1 MVPPVPDQTSPK
13 LRARRAGS
21 RDRFS
26 FFFGADST
34 TVEQRYAETFG
45 SRLAVVDIPRG
56 GDVRRCLA
64 SLAENGMVLQQ
75 SAMSL
80 MRPERLVFPYERAMA
95 LAVAVRPEPRTA
107 LQLGLGGGAMV
118 RFLSAYYPD
127 CELTIVESDP
137 TVIDLAR
144 RHFYIA
150 APVEQADAIT
160 FLAETEQRF
169 DAIMVD
175 IYGGDGFNAPP
186 LEFWDA
192 CAATLQPKGCVAI
205 NWAEAKDK
213 PIYELHAA
221 RAAARI
227 GRSFFL
233 APQGFKDNVVQLCS
247 ADPSLDAAG
256 LRRCAMALA
265 RRQRRKSILDRC
277 PILDDFP

>member
-1 MVPPVPDQTSPK
+1 VPDGIPQKP
-13 LRARRAGS
+13 RARRSGS
-21 RDRFS
+21 RNRFT
-26 FFFGADST
+26 FFFGAEST
-34 TVEQRYAETFG
+34 TIEQRYAETFG
-45 SRLAVVDIPRG
+45 ARLAVVDIPRG
-56 GDVRRCLA
+56 CDVRRCLA

-80 MRPERLVFPYERAMA
+80 MRPQRLVFPYEQAMA
-95 LAVAVRPEPRTA
+95 LAVAVCPKPRTA

-118 RFLSAYYPD
+118 RFLAAYYPD
-127 CELTIVESDP
+127 CALTIVESDP

-144 RHFYIA
+144 RHFYID
-150 APVEQADAIT
+150 APIEQTDAIA

-175 IYGGDGFNAPP
+175 IYGGSGFNAPP
-186 LEFWDA
+186 LAFWDA
-192 CAATLQPKGCVAI
+192 CAAALQPKGCVAI
-205 NWAEAKDK
+205 NWAEARDK

-233 APQGFKDNVVQLCS
+233 APDGFKDNVVQLCS
-247 ADPSLDAAG
+247 ADPDLDAAG
-256 LRRCAMALA
+256 LRRCATALA
-265 RRQRRKSILDRC
+265 KRQRRKSILDRC

>member
-1 MVPPVPDQTSPK
+1 MPDASPPK

-21 RDRFS
+21 RDRFA
-26 FFFGADST
+26 FFFGTDST
-34 TVEQRYAETFG
+34 TLEQRYAETFG
-45 SRLAVVDIPRG
+45 ARLAVVDIPHG
-56 GDVRRCLA
+56 GDIRRCLA
-64 SLAENGMVLQQ
+64 SLTESGMVLQQ

-80 MRPERLVFPYERAMA
+80 MRPQRLVFPYEQAMA
-95 LAVAVRPEPRTA
+95 LAVAVRPHPRTA

-118 RFLSAYYPD
+118 RFLSAYYPE

-144 RHFYIA
+144 RHFYIDT
-150 APVEQADAIT
+150 PVEQTDAIT

-175 IYGGDGFNAPP
+175 IYGGGGFNAPP
-186 LEFWDA
+186 LAFWDA
-192 CAATLQPKGCVAI
+192 CAAALQPKGCIAI
-205 NWAEAKDK
+205 NWAEARDK
-213 PIYELHAA
+213 PVYELHAA

-227 GRSFFL
+227 GRTFFL
-233 APQGFKDNVVQLCS
+233 APDGFKDNVVQLCS
-247 ADPSLDAAG
+247 ADPALDAAG
-256 LRRCAMALA
+256 LRRSATALA